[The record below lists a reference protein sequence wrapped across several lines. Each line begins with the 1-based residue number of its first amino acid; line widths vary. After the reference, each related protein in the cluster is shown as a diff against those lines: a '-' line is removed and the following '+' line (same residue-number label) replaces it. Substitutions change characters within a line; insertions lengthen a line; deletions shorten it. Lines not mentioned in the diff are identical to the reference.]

1 MSGQVLSPDAIAALV
16 DAARAGQAVDAPP
29 ATGRQRRLRAV
40 DFSRPAKFGA
50 EQERRIRRAIEAFC
64 RTASTRLSAELRVPL
79 ELELLTTAQLTWANA
94 HAEVPGDSVAAVV
107 QIPETGTRLAFTSE
121 LGVVLQAVE
130 LLLGGNTGEPV
141 QPRRLTDIDWALA
154 TFFFERALAQLS
166 SIWSDQVGL
175 ELQLERLETHLET
188 QQLAPV
194 SEPTLATMIEAR
206 IEGHSSTMGIL
217 LPWSAIEPVADR
229 FGGQDK
235 TSARPRDE
243 ASVRGAVGRVELT
256 VRAEVGGR
264 EMAVEDMLALKP
276 GDVLRLGRQAD
287 EGATLFAGRV
297 PVHAGRPGRSGG
309 RRAVQVERRIGHDR

>member
-1 MSGQVLSPDAIAALV
+1 MPSRPTSLV
-16 DAARAGQAVDAPP
+16 SKP
-29 ATGRQRRLRAV
+29 ASAKCGCALRA
-40 DFSRPAKFGA
+40 
-50 EQERRIRRAIEAFC
+50 I
-64 RTASTRLSAELRVPL
+64 
-79 ELELLTTAQLTWANA
+79 
-94 HAEVPGDSVAAVV
+94 
-107 QIPETGTRLAFTSE
+107 
-121 LGVVLQAVE
+121 E
-130 LLLGGNTGEPV
+130 LLLGGATEGPV
-141 QPRRLTDIDWALA
+141 QQRRLTDIDWALA

-175 ELQLERLETHLET
+175 ELELERVETHLET

-229 FGGQDK
+229 FGAQDR

-264 EMAVEDMLALKP
+264 EMTVEEMLALRP
-276 GDVLRLGRQAD
+276 GDVLRLGRQAE

-309 RRAVQVERRIGHDR
+309 RRAVQVERRLGPDR